1 MWPNVLR
8 NPSFRRL
15 WAASTIDSFG
25 SWLLVMAVPLQAFL
39 LTGSAM
45 STGIALAVQALPA
58 VAIGPWAGVVTD
70 RWHRRR
76 IIVIAN
82 LASAVGVAL
91 MTLATDADRLAF
103 IYVGLLV
110 ESVAVCFLRP
120 ALAAVTPAVV
130 GNEPDLAS
138 ANALSAFVN
147 SAFRMLG
154 PLLGTYLV
162 ARGWFQAV
170 VLVDVASYL
179 AAAAIVMTIT
189 AIPVAPPRRTTRRIT
204 AELRAGMRH
213 IVRTPL
219 LRGLLTTSG
228 IYWTANAS
236 LTALLIPFVADRL
249 HASGQTLGHLIAG
262 LGVGYLCGS
271 AISKTLISRYATR
284 TVLTIAYAAV
294 GLCFLAMFTAT
305 TPQAAV
311 IAVTVCGVPGAV
323 AQIVTGHRVQASTPD
338 EVLGRVSAAFYAGD
352 STAAVVG
359 ALIAP
364 AVVAL
369 AGLGTALIA
378 FSAAVLG
385 TAAVAAVVLPPSTP
399 GRPGRASPA
408 QRHRR
413 AEAHE
418 RAAGEQL
425 QPAVDRRLRHESATA
440 VDRPGEQHVPAGGD
454 QCPQRTEGDARGE
467 HRPVVGDELRQQ
479 GDGEDAGLGVAEIGG
494 QSGGVRAPAAAGV
507 DHG

>member
-15 WAASTIDSFG
+15 WAASTVDSFG

-39 LTGSAM
+39 LTGSAT
-45 STGIALAVQALPA
+45 STGLALAVQALPA
-58 VAIGPWAGVVTD
+58 VAVGPWAGVVTD
-70 RWHRRR
+70 RWHRRK
-76 IIVIAN
+76 IIVVAN
-82 LASAVGVAL
+82 LASAAGVAL
-91 MTLATDADRLAF
+91 MALATAPDRVAF
-103 IYVGLLV
+103 IHVGLLV

-130 GNEPDLAS
+130 AGEADLAS

-154 PLLGTYLV
+154 PLLGTFLV

-189 AIPVAPPRRTTRRIT
+189 VIPVAPPRRTTRRIT
-204 AELRAGMRH
+204 AELRAGVRH
-213 IVRTPL
+213 IIRTPL

-294 GLCFLAMFTAT
+294 GFCFLAMFTAT
-305 TPQAAV
+305 KPQAAV

-323 AQIVTGHRVQASTPD
+323 AQIVIGHRMQASTPD
-338 EVLGRVSAAFYAGD
+338 DVLGRVSAAFYVGD

-359 ALIAP
+359 ALLAP

-369 AGLGTALIA
+369 AGLGPALLA

-385 TAAVAAVVLPPSTP
+385 TAAVAAVVLPPTP
-399 GRPGRASPA
+399 GQPGRASPA

-418 RAAGEQL
+418 RATGEQL
-425 QPAVDRRLRHESATA
+425 QPAVDGRLRHQSAAA
-440 VDRPGEQHVPAGGD
+440 VDRPGEQDVPGGGD
-454 QCPQRTEGDARGE
+454 QCPERAEGDARGE
-467 HRPVVGDELRQQ
+467 HRPVVGDELGQQ
-479 GDGEDAGLGVAEIGG
+479 GDGEDACFGVAEVGG
-494 QSGGVRAPAAAGV
+494 QSGGVRAPAASRV
-507 DHG
+507 DLG

>member
-8 NPSFRRL
+8 HPSFRHL

-45 STGIALAVQALPA
+45 STGLALAVQALPA
-58 VAIGPWAGVVTD
+58 VVVGPWAGVVTD
-70 RWHRRR
+70 RWHRRK
-76 IIVIAN
+76 IIISAN
-82 LASAVGVAL
+82 LSSAAGVSL
-91 MTLATDADRLAF
+91 MALATAPDRLAF
-103 IYVGLLV
+103 LYVGLLV

-130 GNEPDLAS
+130 DSEADLAS

-170 VLVDVASYL
+170 VAVDVVSYL

-189 AIPVAPPRRTTRRIT
+189 AIPVALPRRAARRIT
-204 AELRAGMRH
+204 AELRAGARH

-249 HASGQTLGHLIAG
+249 HASGQTLGQLIAG

-271 AISKTLISRYATR
+271 AISKPLITRYATR

-338 EVLGRVSAAFYAGD
+338 EVLGRVSAAFHAGD
-352 STAAVVG
+352 SAAAVAG
-359 ALIAP
+359 ALLAP

-369 AGLGTALIA
+369 AGLGPALLA
-378 FSAAVLG
+378 FSAAVLA
-385 TAAVAAVVLPPSTP
+385 TAAVAAVALPSTP

-408 QRHRR
+408 RRNRR

-425 QPAVDRRLRHESATA
+425 QPAVDRRLRHESAAA
-440 VDRPGEQHVPAGGD
+440 VDRPGEQDVPAGGD
-454 QCPQRTEGDARGE
+454 QCPERAEGDARGE
-467 HRPVVGDELRQQ
+467 HGPVVGEELEQQ
-479 GDGEDAGLGVAEIGG
+479 RDGEDAGLRAAEVRGQPGG
-494 QSGGVRAPAAAGV
+494 LRAPAASAV
-507 DHG
+507 DLG